1 MQNIINETDALLDL
15 DICEMR
21 AKQNFFYRRCFEMQQ
36 SRFFVAFIS
45 FCIVTNTI
53 VLGLDSYPVDIEML
67 IFIEWAN
74 FIFFLIFIGEMVI
87 KMLGLGLKI
96 YFKDSANF
104 FDFVVIIFS
113 TIDFILQMASGGID
127 VNKVKAL

>member
-1 MQNIINETDALLDL
+1 
-15 DICEMR
+15 
-21 AKQNFFYRRCFEMQQ
+21 MQQ
-36 SRFFVAFIS
+36 SRFFVGFIS
-45 FCIVTNTI
+45 LCIITNTI

-113 TIDFILQMASGGID
+113 TIDFILQMVSGGID